1 MTMRPASISERIVVS
16 LRTTG
21 AESIRG
27 GTQTTRAKK
36 AQGLSGGDR
45 LPRTDGNGK
54 VTADIRLKRI
64 VLPSGKTIEV
74 VYFDQ
79 VDRPAVTNER
89 RPQPQRT
96 EERELHVCPQCESDL
111 VYPTTWEEADESHWQ
126 VSLRCPNCEHFEQGV
141 YSQDECDRF
150 DDHLEAGTDAL
161 TRDFKRLMAANM
173 AEEIDRFVAALDAD
187 AIQPMDF

>member
-1 MTMRPASISERIVVS
+1 MRFA
-16 LRTTG
+16 
-21 AESIRG
+21 
-27 GTQTTRAKK
+27 TQVAHCC
-36 AQGLSGGDR
+36 
-45 LPRTDGNGK
+45 
-54 VTADIRLKRI
+54 ADIGREEIKAMADQGHPDHQLKRI

-79 VDRPAVTNER
+79 VDRPAASNETTH
-89 RPQPQRT
+89 PQRT
-96 EERELHVCPQCESDL
+96 ERELHLCERCESDL
-111 VYPTTWEEADESHWQ
+111 VYPTTWEEADEKHWS